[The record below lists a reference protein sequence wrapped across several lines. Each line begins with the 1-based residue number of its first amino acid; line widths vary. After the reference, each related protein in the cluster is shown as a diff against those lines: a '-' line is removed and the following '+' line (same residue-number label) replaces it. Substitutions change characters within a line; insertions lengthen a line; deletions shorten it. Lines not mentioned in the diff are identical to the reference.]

1 MNNSK
6 LLKRHAFI
14 LDILCLLLC
23 FALLYLGNANKLPY
37 WALAVGAMVAL
48 VALVASLYLIIK
60 ARKIDHEESRRI
72 EREILENA
80 AKEDGGYIPE
90 DDKEPAIEVKE
101 PVVEEQVVEEAAA
114 DEEQEDY
121 KSDDEQ

>member
-6 LLKRHAFI
+6 LLVRHAFI

-23 FALLYLGNANKLPY
+23 LALLYLGNTDKLPY
-37 WALAVGAMVAL
+37 WALAIGAL
-48 VALVASLYLIIK
+48 VALVGVVVSIMLFVK
-60 ARKIDHEESRRI
+60 ARKLDREESNRI

-80 AKEDGGYIPE
+80 AREDAV
-90 DDKEPAIEVKE
+90 DKAIEE
-101 PVVEEQVVEEAAA
+101 GDITDEQ
-114 DEEQEDY
+114 DDY